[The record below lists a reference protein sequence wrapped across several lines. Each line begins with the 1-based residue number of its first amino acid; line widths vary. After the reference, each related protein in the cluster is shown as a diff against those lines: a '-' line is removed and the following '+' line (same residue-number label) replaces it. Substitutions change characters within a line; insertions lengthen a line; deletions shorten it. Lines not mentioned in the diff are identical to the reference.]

1 MYSAV
6 ASMCCISVLYC
17 MPYAVSLC
25 PIVCCFSVQI
35 VCCIRLLYCM
45 LYQCAILCAVS
56 VCCIDCCIS
65 VLYCI
70 LCQCAVSIAISL
82 WYIVCCVS
90 ALDCMLCGILY
101 AVFVC
106 YIVCR
111 LIDRID
117 ACIGADNHRSFLL
130 SMMLFVFCGYYGAHL
145 SMTTLCTPKMYFDW
159 FLFANDC
166 RFLYIDLQ

>member
-6 ASMCCISVLYC
+6 VSVCCIVCPMLYQCAPLCAVSVCKLYAVSGCYIVCCISVLYC
-17 MPYAVSLC
+17 
-25 PIVCCFSVQI
+25 
-35 VCCIRLLYCM
+35 
-45 LYQCAILCAVS
+45 
-56 VCCIDCCIS
+56 
-65 VLYCI
+65 VLY
-70 LCQCAVSIAISL
+70 QCAVSIAVSV

-90 ALDCMLCGILY
+90 VLDCMLCGILY

-106 YIVCR
+106 YIVWR